1 MNYRN
6 IAIFSLLCL
15 FTLPADADSLWKRKT
30 PDERMAMWSTR
41 RAMLV
46 GDIVTILIQENSEAN
61 DKEEFARTRNNSNQ
75 AALNYDLGPAGTNGG
90 SLDFNSTKDLSA
102 KNEAETQKSLT
113 TKLSAIVKEQLFNG
127 NLIIEAQRELVVQ
140 DEVTTIIVS
149 GIIRPDDIRGD
160 NTILSE
166 NIAEAQIRFEGKGNV
181 GEVRKK
187 GRFGTRILDFV
198 IPF

>member
-15 FTLPADADSLWKRKT
+15 FTLPANADSLWKRKT
-30 PDERMAMWSTR
+30 PDARLAMWTTR

-46 GDIVTILIQENSEAN
+46 GDIVTILIQESSEAS
-61 DKEEFARTRNNSNQ
+61 DKEQFARTRSNSNN
-75 AALNYDLGPAGTNGG
+75 AELDYELGPFGEDGG
-90 SLDFNSTKDLSA
+90 SLNFQSTKDVSA
-102 KNEAETQKSLT
+102 QHEDETEKSLT
-113 TKLSAIVKEQLFNG
+113 TRLSAIVKEQLFNG
-127 NLIIEAQRELVVQ
+127 NLIIEAQRELIVQ
-140 DEVTTIIVS
+140 DEITTIIVS

>member
-6 IAIFSLLCL
+6 IAIFGLLCL
-15 FTLPADADSLWKRKT
+15 FTLPANADSLWKRKT
-30 PDERMAMWSTR
+30 PDARLAMWTTR

-46 GDIVTILIQENSEAN
+46 GDIVTILIQETSEAS
-61 DKEEFARTRNNSNQ
+61 DKEKFSRTRSNSNS
-75 AALNYDLGPAGTNGG
+75 AELAYELGPFGTDGG
-90 SLDFNSTKDLSA
+90 NLNFQSSKDLSA
-102 KNEAETQKSLT
+102 EHEDETEKSLT
-113 TKLSAIVKEQLFNG
+113 TRLAAIVKEQLFNG
-127 NLIIEAQRELVVQ
+127 NLIIEAQRELIVN
-140 DEVTTIIVS
+140 DEVPTIIVS